1 VEKEEMKAAVIYKPG
16 DIRVIEKEIPIPS
29 DHEVLIRIKACGVC
43 GTDHSLY
50 TGGFPAN
57 YPVTIGHEF
66 SGQIAAIGKEV
77 QNLKIGD
84 RVTVDPNRVCKRC
97 EYCRMGKEHLCKN
110 LSSMGVHIDGADAD
124 YCVMV
129 ESNVYKIP
137 DNVSFEAA
145 AFTEPL
151 ACAVHGLEMGQVQH
165 GDTVLI
171 LGAGGMGNLLSQL
184 CALAGAA
191 NVIVSEP
198 IARRREIVLENGAT
212 RVLDPFAQDVDR
224 ELRKVR
230 SIGADVVFEAV
241 GNLKL
246 QAQSVYYARKGGT
259 VVWFGCS
266 PIGRKIEI
274 DPYYINDAE
283 ISVRGSFNNPFTTAR
298 AVRLLG
304 SEKIRTDNLISHH
317 IEIDNYLEVFNIFGG
332 PDTLKLVV
340 RME

>member
-1 VEKEEMKAAVIYKPG
+1 MKAAVIYKPG
-16 DIRVIEKEIPIPS
+16 DIQVIEKDVPNPKEN
-29 DHEVLIRIKACGVC
+29 EVLIRIKACGVC

-57 YPVTIGHEF
+57 YPVIIGHEF
-66 SGQIAAIGKEV
+66 SGEVVAAGNDVK
-77 QNLKIGD
+77 NLEIGD
-84 RVTVDPNRVCKRC
+84 RVTVDPNRVCRRC
-97 EYCRMGKEHLCKN
+97 EYCRMGKEHLCEN

-137 DNVSFEAA
+137 NTVSFEAA

-151 ACAVHGLEMGQVQH
+151 ACAVHGLEMGHVQH

-171 LGAGGMGNLLSQL
+171 LGAGGMGNLLTQL

-198 IARRREIVLENGAT
+198 IAYRRDIALENGAT
-212 RVLDPFAQDVDR
+212 RVLDPKNLDIDK
-224 ELRKVR
+224 ELRNIR
-230 SIGADVVFEAV
+230 TIGADVVFEAA

-259 VVWFGCS
+259 IVWFGCS
-266 PIGRKIEI
+266 PVDRKIEI

-283 ISVRGSFNNPFTTAR
+283 ISIRGSFNNPFATAR
-298 AVRLLG
+298 AVQLLG
-304 SEKIRTDNLISHH
+304 SGKVRVDNLISHH
-317 IEIDNYLEVFNIFGG
+317 IGLNDYLDVFEIFGG
-332 PDTLKLVV
+332 PDTLKLMV
-340 RME
+340 RID